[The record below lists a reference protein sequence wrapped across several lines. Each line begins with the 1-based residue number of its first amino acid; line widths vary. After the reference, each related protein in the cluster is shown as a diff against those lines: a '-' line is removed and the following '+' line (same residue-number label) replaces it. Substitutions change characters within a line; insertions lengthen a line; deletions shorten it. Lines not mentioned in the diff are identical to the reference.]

1 MAERQIM
8 KKEVPKAP
16 KPKDRTSEMSFLDHL
31 EELRWRIIKGMGG
44 VLFGVVIAFFFS
56 DFFVNEVL
64 LGPTKSTFFM
74 YDIIR
79 IDAIDLTLQSRKLPG
94 QFFTFWGVLFIVGFI
109 IGSPILFYQ
118 LWSFVE
124 PALERSTKS
133 KTFISTFFI
142 TLFFLFGVSFG
153 YLILVPFAL
162 QFFTQFQISDVIR
175 NDFDINAYFSSLTTW
190 VISCGMIFQIP
201 ILSYSLSKIGI
212 LTPEILR
219 KFRRHAIVASLI
231 LAAFLTPPDPIS
243 QVLIG
248 IPLVVLYEFSIVI
261 SRFAMRQ
268 RDKDLAKT
276 FAENDS

>member
-1 MAERQIM
+1 M
-8 KKEVPKAP
+8 KKDPPKAP
-16 KPKDRTSEMSFLDHL
+16 KPKDRTNEMSFLEHL
-31 EELRWRIIKGMGG
+31 EELRWRIIKGIAG
-44 VLFGVVIAFFFS
+44 VFLGVIVAFIFS

-64 LGPTKSTFFM
+64 LGPAKSTFFM

-124 PALERSTKS
+124 PAFEKSTKI
-133 KTFISTFFI
+133 KTFVSTFFI
-142 TLFFLFGVSFG
+142 TVFFLMGVSFG

-162 QFFTQFQISDVIR
+162 QFFTQFQISEVIR

-212 LTPEILR
+212 LTPELLK
-219 KFRRHAIVASLI
+219 KFRRHAVIASLI

-243 QVLIG
+243 QILIG

-261 SRFAMRQ
+261 SRFAVKQ
-268 RDKDLAKT
+268 RKRDLEKT
-276 FAENDS
+276 FAENES

>member
-1 MAERQIM
+1 M

>member
-8 KKEVPKAP
+8 EKDPPKAS
-16 KPKDRTSEMSFLDHL
+16 KPKDRTSEMSFLEHL
-31 EELRWRIIKGMGG
+31 EELRWRIIKGMIG
-44 VLFGVVIAFFFS
+44 VFLGVGVAFFFS
-56 DFFVNEVL
+56 DFIINEIL

-94 QFFTFWGVLFIVGFI
+94 QFFTFWGALFIVGFI

-124 PALERSTKS
+124 PAFETSTKI
-133 KTFISTFFI
+133 KTFVSTFFI
-142 TLFFLFGVSFG
+142 TVFFLMGISFG

-190 VISCGMIFQIP
+190 ILSCGMIFQIP
-201 ILSYSLSKIGI
+201 ILSYSLSKIGL
-212 LTPEILR
+212 LTPDLLK
-219 KFRRHAIVASLI
+219 KFRRYAIVGSLV

-261 SRFAMRQ
+261 SRFAVKQ
-268 RDKDLAKT
+268 RKKDLDKT
-276 FAENDS
+276 FAENEL

>member
-1 MAERQIM
+1 M
-8 KKEVPKAP
+8 KKDPPKAP
-16 KPKDRTSEMSFLDHL
+16 KPKDRTGEMSFLDHL
-31 EELRWRIIKGMGG
+31 EELRWRIIKGMAG
-44 VLFGVVIAFFFS
+44 VFIGVFVAFIFS
-56 DFFVNEVL
+56 DFFVNEIL

-124 PALERSTKS
+124 PAFETGTKI
-133 KTFISTFFI
+133 KTFVSTFFI
-142 TLFFLFGVSFG
+142 TLFFLMGVSFG

-190 VISCGMIFQIP
+190 VLSCGMIFQIP

-212 LTPEILR
+212 LTPELLK

-243 QVLIG
+243 QILIG

-261 SRFAMRQ
+261 SRFAVKQ
-268 RDKDLAKT
+268 RKKDLDKT
-276 FAENDS
+276 FSENDS

>member
-8 KKEVPKAP
+8 KKDPPKAP
-16 KPKDRTSEMSFLDHL
+16 KPKDRTKEMSFLEHL
-31 EELRWRIIKGMGG
+31 EELRWRIIKGMIG
-44 VLFGVVIAFFFS
+44 VFVGVIVAFIFS
-56 DFFVNEVL
+56 DFFVNEIL

-124 PALERSTKS
+124 PAFETSTKL
-133 KTFISTFFI
+133 KTFVSTFFI
-142 TLFFLFGVSFG
+142 TVFFLMGVSFG

-162 QFFTQFQISDVIR
+162 QFFTQFQISEVIR

-190 VISCGMIFQIP
+190 VLSCGMIFQIP

-212 LTPEILR
+212 LTPELLK
-219 KFRRHAIVASLI
+219 KFRRHAVVASLI

-261 SRFAMRQ
+261 SRFAVKQ
-268 RDKDLAKT
+268 RKKDLEKT
-276 FAENDS
+276 FTENES